1 MTLLRQMNA
10 SVTTET
16 YSFVITEETS
26 AIHFDRDRWMVLHKL
41 HQHIVATSN
50 DG

>member
-1 MTLLRQMNA
+1 MTLFRQMNA

-16 YSFVITEETS
+16 HSFVITEATS
-26 AIHFDRDRWMVLHKL
+26 SIHFDRDRWMVLHKL
-41 HQHIVATSN
+41 HHHIVATPN